1 MATRY
6 VPPFMYRLLLG
17 DLQEAV
23 IGYYLAEQLTMPEPV
38 LHMLPTVEDALHSRD
53 ARYVELVYALFSMAV
68 ESYVLWGRRKKE
80 A

>member
-1 MATRY
+1 MH
-6 VPPFMYRLLLG
+6 RLLLH
-17 DLQEAV
+17 DLQDAV
-23 IGYYLAEQLTMPEPV
+23 LSYYLAEQLTMPEPV
-38 LHMLPTVEDALHSRD
+38 LQMLPTVDDALKSRD